1 MVLVVVLIAMMT
13 SLICLLNSLS
23 DTCRGDGGPC
33 GDGPSDG
40 VNHQKKVV
48 VVVDLVIAMIDLAHL
63 VW

>member
-40 VNHQKKVV
+40 VNYQKKVV